1 MRTAL
6 GATLGVVAAAT
17 VLGAVRPAPGRA
29 TLLRGA
35 HVSESPSGGLE
46 RIAIHYAPA
55 FDAVALPVWQR
66 LLPAL
71 PPRLAVDV
79 VVASREDFERFAALL
94 PGWGVASPA
103 RFRPVVTGG
112 PVTTWARDRLAA
124 IETPAGPRVLAPPR
138 TAAPFAGRQGDAR
151 APAALAHA
159 MGSEPSVAEFVFEG
173 GDLVSTPRWLFAD
186 INLVA
191 RNLGRV
197 AGGRA
202 VIEAALRAH
211 FSQRL
216 IWLGDEVG
224 ELPEHHIMMYMV
236 PLGDAADTVVVGDLR
251 AGLALRDA
259 GRGTGV
265 GAAAAA
271 DADAEATGPTL
282 VDDVDTWA
290 ARFDRAAELLR
301 AQGFKVVRM
310 PVLVLAG
317 GGSYVT
323 YTNALFDRDAAGP
336 VVYLPTYGMPALD
349 QAAARIYRGLGLRVQ
364 PIDVSSI
371 YQLEG
376 SLGCLV
382 AVLARAAR

>member
-6 GATLGVVAAAT
+6 GATLGVALAAA

-35 HVSESPSGGLE
+35 HVSESPSGALQ

-79 VVASREDFERFAALL
+79 VVATREDFARFAAMLRD
-94 PGWGVASPA
+94 WGVVAPD

-124 IETPAGPRVLAPPR
+124 VETPAGPRLLAPPR
-138 TAAPFAGRQGDAR
+138 TAAPFAGRQGDAQ

-197 AGGRA
+197 SGGRA
-202 VIEAALRAH
+202 AIEAALRAH

-216 IWLGDEVG
+216 IWLGAEAG

-251 AGLALRDA
+251 AGLALRAA
-259 GRGTGV
+259 GRGAGA
-265 GAAAAA
+265 GAAG
-271 DADAEATGPTL
+271 DADTGGDGPAL

-323 YTNALFDRDAAGP
+323 YTNALFDHDAAGP

-349 QAAARIYRGLGLRVQ
+349 QAAARIYRGLGLRVL

-382 AVLARAAR
+382 SVLARAAR

>member
-6 GATLGVVAAAT
+6 GATLGVVAAAA
-17 VLGAVRPAPGRA
+17 VLGAVRPAPGRRA
-29 TLLRGA
+29 LLRGA
-35 HVSESPSGGLE
+35 HVSESPSGALE

-55 FDAVALPVWQR
+55 FDAVALPVWKR

-71 PPRLAVDV
+71 PLRLAVDV
-79 VVASREDFERFAALL
+79 VVATREDFDRFAGMLVE
-94 PGWGVASPA
+94 WGVASPA
-103 RFRPVVTGG
+103 RFRPVLTGG

-124 IETPAGPRVLAPPR
+124 VDTPAGPRVLAPPR

-191 RNLGRV
+191 RNLGRIS
-197 AGGRA
+197 GGRA

-216 IWLGDEVG
+216 IWLGAEVG

-259 GRGTGV
+259 
-265 GAAAAA
+265 AAAAGA
-271 DADAEATGPTL
+271 GDGPAL

-301 AQGFKVVRM
+301 AQGFHVVRM

-349 QAAARIYRGLGLRVQ
+349 QAAARIYRGLGLRVEA
-364 PIDVSSI
+364 IDVSSI

-382 AVLARAAR
+382 SVLARAAQ